1 MKASTGLKWAYKLHP
16 IMSSQD
22 YCSMIGY
29 ESVLKNKTMSQTE
42 EAFGLIDNYTD
53 WQKEGLNSSPQ
64 IHQVQLSVSGG
75 KNDITYY
82 ISGNYAQEDGIML
95 NSNYTRLNLRS
106 RINAKLSKRVDFSLN
121 LAPSYTKT
129 ETPATNFMDFYRTPS
144 FMPVRHTAATSALTG
159 QTYRFVCTRQ

>member
-1 MKASTGLKWAYKLHP
+1 
-16 IMSSQD
+16 
-22 YCSMIGY
+22 
-29 ESVLKNKTMSQTE
+29 MSQTE

-106 RINAKLSKRVDFSLN
+106 RITAQLSKRVDFSLN
-121 LAPSYTKT
+121 LAPSYTRQNSCHQL
-129 ETPATNFMDFYRTPS
+129 PGFYRTPS

-159 QTYRFVCTRQ
+159 KPIGSYARGSDFSNVTYTREDGTTFTPTSSPFGSKQTTIRVH